1 MSDLVGLSRHQ
12 GKATAARDRKE
23 GPVAAAAAWPPG
35 RARGLKGPPAKAAGQ
50 PARPAST
57 ATACCLFEP

>member
-23 GPVAAAAAWPPG
+23 GPAATTAAAAWPAG
-35 RARGLKGPPAKAAGQ
+35 HARGLKGPPARAAGQ

-57 ATACCLFEP
+57 PCCLPEP